1 MPRAPRGSLNTSRL
15 HARGALRAYAAVPV
29 KDPRLAKT
37 RLARVLSDEE
47 RAELSMAML
56 RDVLAALLEAEGLD
70 KVLVVSSSREVLSE
84 AARMGAVP
92 IDEGAPRGLNEALEL
107 ALEVCL
113 REGADALL
121 VTPAD
126 LPLLTRDCV
135 SRLLDLLGPPPSVV
149 ISPSRGRT
157 GTNALLLSPPNAIRF
172 SFGPGSFSRHL
183 SLALERGADVVV
195 YEAPELGL
203 DVDEEEDL
211 RRLLAAPARGRAAS
225 LLARLRAA
233 TYSSTFLQAP
243 SEK

>member
-1 MPRAPRGSLNTSRL
+1 MRT
-15 HARGALRAYAAVPV
+15 YAAVPF
-29 KDPRLAKT
+29 KDPRSAKT
-37 RLARVLSDEE
+37 RLARALSDEE
-47 RAELSMAML
+47 REGLSMAMFE
-56 RDVLAALLEAEGLD
+56 DVLAALLGAEGLD

-92 IDEGAPRGLNEALEL
+92 IDEGAPRGLNEALGL

-121 VTPAD
+121 VAPAD
-126 LPLLTRDCV
+126 LPLLTRGCV

-149 ISPSRGRT
+149 ISPSRGRG
-157 GTNALLLSPPNAIRF
+157 GTNALLLSPPNLIRF

-183 SLALERGADVVV
+183 SLALGRGADVVV
-195 YEAPELGL
+195 YEAPELSL

-211 RRLLAAPARGRAAS
+211 RRLLAAPARGRTAGF
-225 LLARLRAA
+225 LAKLRASPR
-233 TYSSTFLQAP
+233 YSTLLQAP